1 MLECRSPFYKV
12 CKYLFIQQF
21 NVMKSNEMPISA
33 ILSLSYTLKIL
44 YTALFIKLFSILNTD
59 LLGSVTSIPYNSA
72 GRQRDLTNMA
82 ETRSELDDL
91 DRLYRALK
99 LL

>member
-1 MLECRSPFYKV
+1 MRLS
-12 CKYLFIQQF
+12 ISH
-21 NVMKSNEMPISA
+21 VMKSNEMPISA

-44 YTALFIKLFSILNTD
+44 YTALFIRLFSILNTD
-59 LLGSVTSIPYNSA
+59 LLGSVTSIPYNNA
-72 GRQRDLTNMA
+72 GRQRDLTNMT
-82 ETRSELDDL
+82 ETSSELDDL